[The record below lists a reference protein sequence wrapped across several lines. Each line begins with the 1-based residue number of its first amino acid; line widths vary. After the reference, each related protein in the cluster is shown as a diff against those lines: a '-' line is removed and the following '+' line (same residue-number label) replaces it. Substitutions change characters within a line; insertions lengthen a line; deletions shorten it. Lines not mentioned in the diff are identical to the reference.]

1 MTYCKQEENCT
12 YIEWLVSVYNEAMN
26 YFYKFFAYIC
36 FELSV
41 VAKKAVSKEQSNNS
55 IELFNNILYQRPGY
69 VDDNMKNVYSAW
81 TTIKDL
87 IDKSFPYR
95 LYKETLDDILYND
108 TVFELSENLDIVFLR
123 EIYSIT
129 NSYKETF
136 NAFNEMGANRFLD
149 ESLYFD
155 HILRKQTL
163 NH

>member
-1 MTYCKQEENCT
+1 
-12 YIEWLVSVYNEAMN
+12 MN

-55 IELFNNILYQRPGY
+55 IELFNNILYQRHGY

-108 TVFELSENLDIVFLR
+108 TLFDLSENLDKTLLR
-123 EIYSIT
+123 KLDSLIC
-129 NSYKETF
+129 NNKETF
-136 NAFNEMGANRFLD
+136 NLFNEIGANRFLD
-149 ESLYFD
+149 ELIKMS
-155 HILRKQTL
+155 
-163 NH
+163 N